1 MSKGRPEKNPTKI
14 IREYLEK
21 YKDDIISGK
30 VSKKGLARSIY
41 DMYPN
46 VFKSVEQV
54 RGTIRS
60 LTGANQK
67 DVISLFDFKSTIQ
80 HGLKS
85 TIPASRSEGA
95 KDFVIEKVKKMLTF
109 MDVHIPYHSV
119 KPIEAM
125 FAFVADKGIDG
136 ILINGDLIDMYM
148 ISRWNKDP
156 DKTTMKEELEMTK
169 EFFTFLREMFPKI
182 PVYYKLGNH
191 EDRWENYLKQNAAAL
206 YGMEFLNLETVLELA
221 RFNIQLVGSKT
232 RIKFGK
238 LNIIH
243 GHEFGES
250 IFSPVNP
257 ARGLFLRAKCSTL
270 CGHHHQTSE
279 HHENNLNSDSMAC
292 FTVGCMCD
300 LNPDYRPFASTKW
313 NHGFAVI
320 ERLEKD
326 GFRVN
331 NYRVIDGQ
339 VI

>member
-1 MSKGRPEKNPTKI
+1 MARQSRRTTELI
-14 IREYLEK
+14 LRYLEENK
-21 YKDDIISGK
+21 EKIISGK
-30 VSKKGLARSIY
+30 MSKKGLARIILTNH
-41 DMYPN
+41 PN
-46 VFKSVEQV
+46 LFSDIES
-54 RGTIRS
+54 IRS
-60 LTGANQK
+60 VIRNHTTTGTARTCKKLFVFNSTPAHGLKANIPESRATGAN
-67 DVISLFDFKSTIQ
+67 
-80 HGLKS
+80 
-85 TIPASRSEGA
+85 
-95 KDFVIEKVKKMLTF
+95 DFVIEGVSKMLTF

-119 KPIEAM
+119 EPLEAM
-125 FAFVADKGIDG
+125 FMFCQGKGIDG

-156 DKTTMKEELEMTK
+156 NKATMKEELEMTK
-169 EFFTFLREMFPKI
+169 EFFEFLRSEYPEI
-182 PVYYKLGNH
+182 PIFYKLGNH
-191 EDRWENYLKQNAAAL
+191 EDRWETYLKTNAAEL
-206 YGMEFLNLETVLELA
+206 YGNDFLSLEKILDLE
-221 RFNIQLVGSKT
+221 RFKIQLIGSKQ

-238 LNIIH
+238 LNIVH

-292 FTVGCMCD
+292 FTVGCMCY

-313 NHGFAVI
+313 NHGFAI
-320 ERLEKD
+320 IDRLKND